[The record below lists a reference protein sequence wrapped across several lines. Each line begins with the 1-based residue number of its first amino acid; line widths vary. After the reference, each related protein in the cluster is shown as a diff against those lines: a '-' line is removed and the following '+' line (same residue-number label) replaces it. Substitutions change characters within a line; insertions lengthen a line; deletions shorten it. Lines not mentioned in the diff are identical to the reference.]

1 MCSMKKFDNYVSN
14 LRVLERAGKEDLDNE
29 LIVSG
34 IIDKFSIQF
43 ELGWKVLKELLKYE
57 GSKTAVTGSPRGI
70 IKEAYGIYPFF
81 DGAVWLSMLRD
92 RNDMS
97 HIYDG
102 NAAKELVDRILE
114 TYIPQ
119 FAKLERELVSLYGT
133 MLKKS

>member
-1 MCSMKKFDNYVSN
+1 VILFGSRSRGDYQ
-14 LRVLERAGKEDLDNE
+14 RASDIDLA
-29 LIVSG
+29 VSG
-34 IIDKFSIQF
+34 GDITGFALDVDEETSTP
-43 ELGWKVLKELLKYE
+43 LKYE
-57 GSKTAVTGSPRGI
+57 GSKTAVTGLPRGI